1 VKLHRPT
8 QNPRSQRGRTRTA
21 VVAVAVAG
29 LIGSFAGPGAASAH
43 SHPESGGDAH
53 SLPDGTYVG
62 HTTPGDDLVS
72 YRLQVTVAHHRITS
86 ADFRELWDGFDYS
99 AASDAY
105 IQQWII
111 DPARR
116 AAYLAAEPTYLAHL
130 DAATAY
136 DPELIGL
143 TGPETLP
150 PATGDPSVHRALLAA
165 WNNVLQL
172 RLRLNQH
179 VLQTLGD
186 NNNAPHTWNE
196 YIPPAVTKNP
206 RKPVPLV
213 LSLHGSGNSIV
224 KAEGLGFPFLG
235 AQQDFITLV
244 PDTSNNGNTYGN
256 DGSWN
261 VTPASGGTQ
270 LSDVDFLLALIK
282 REEATQAIDP
292 HRIYLTGISNGAA
305 MSSYLAMLHPTMF
318 AGVAAFAGGVGSTGG
333 SFNATFLSQ
342 IQSVLAKNPSPG
354 LPVALGVGDE
364 DQINWRSPVRGQGPD
379 STAGPGYQTQISW
392 WKTYNGLAQ
401 TTWDPDYPWGQPLQ
415 HNRTLTKYSFTI
427 HTGQRPAA
435 ARGPAPLSFY
445 LVKQMFHDDPNPY
458 ADVLSWSFLKH
469 FSRTT
474 TGKLRWQ

>member
-1 VKLHRPT
+1 M
-8 QNPRSQRGRTRTA
+8 
-21 VVAVAVAG
+21 AVAG
-29 LIGSFAGPGAASAH
+29 LLGGFAATDPASAQDRPGPGS
-43 SHPESGGDAH
+43 DWR

-62 HTTPGDDLVS
+62 HTTPGDDLIS
-72 YRLQVTVAHHRITS
+72 YRLQVTVAHHRITA
-86 ADFRELWDGFDYS
+86 ADFWELWDGFDYS
-99 AASDAY
+99 AASDTY

-116 AAYLAAEPTYLAHL
+116 AAYLAAAPTYLARM

-136 DPELIGL
+136 DTALVGH
-143 TGPETLP
+143 TGPDRLP
-150 PATGDPSVHRALLAA
+150 PPAGDPSVHRALLEA
-165 WNNVLQL
+165 WKNVLQL

-179 VLQTLGD
+179 VNQTLGD
-186 NNNAPHTWNE
+186 NGDAPHTWNE

-235 AQQDFITLV
+235 AQQDFVTLV
-244 PDTSNNGNTYGN
+244 PDDSNNGNTYGN

-261 VTPASGGTQ
+261 VAPAPGGTQ

-282 REEATQAIDP
+282 HEEATQPIDP

-342 IQSVLAKNPSPG
+342 IQAVLANNPAPG
-354 LPVALGVGDE
+354 LPVVLGSGDE

-379 STAGPGYQTQISW
+379 STAAPGYQTQVAW
-392 WKTYNGLAQ
+392 WKTYNGLASN
-401 TTWDPDYPWGQPLQ
+401 TWDPRYPWGQPLQ
-415 HNRTLTKYSFTI
+415 HNRTLTKYTFTI
-427 HTGQRPAA
+427 HTGQLPAA
-435 ARGPAPLSFY
+435 GRGPAPMSFY
-445 LVKQMFHDDPNPY
+445 LVNQMFHDDPNPY
-458 ADVLSWSFLKH
+458 ADILSWDFLKH
-469 FSRTT
+469 FSRSS
-474 TGKLRWQ
+474 TGTLKWQ